1 MTQTNRKP
9 PDELADVREKI
20 RELKAREDVLREML
34 IAGEVELM
42 GDEFLASV
50 VVRPSER
57 LDTAKMRKEMDPKVL
72 EPFLVVS
79 KTTTVK
85 VDRVRGG
92 ED

>member
-34 IAGEVELM
+34 ISGEVELM
-42 GDEFLASV
+42 GDEFVAKVSV
-50 VVRPSER
+50 SNSER
-57 LDTAKMRKEMDPKVL
+57 IDTARMKKELGTDFLK
-72 EPFLVVS
+72 PFLVPSRV
-79 KTTTVK
+79 TTVK

-92 ED
+92 EE